1 MRSSD
6 SRLAVGGDSL
16 VIQTVSSDS
25 NPRPNRESPEPNPA
39 SASSYLDSKP
49 PFPASVEEAIGG
61 CSIETLQAAV
71 ADPGLNEDLA
81 LALLLRT
88 DLPSEV
94 LERLSKNKA
103 ATGRKVKL
111 ALVGHPKTPRH
122 VSLSLLR
129 QLFTF
134 DLMQVA
140 LTPVIAGDIKVAAE
154 ETLLK
159 RLESIASGA
168 RLSLARRASGRVA
181 TALLLDPEPRVV
193 EAALENPRLTEAMV
207 RQALLR
213 PDSGAGLVRAVCAHP
228 KWSLRSEIRLAL
240 LRNGQTPVDRAIE
253 IARSLPPAQLQDVL
267 RSSRLPAI
275 AKASILSDAQARVR
289 N

>member
-1 MRSSD
+1 
-6 SRLAVGGDSL
+6 
-16 VIQTVSSDS
+16 VSSDS
-25 NPRPNRESPEPNPA
+25 DPRPNVESQEPIAADA
-39 SASSYLDSKP
+39 SPSKGIDSKP
-49 PFPASVEEAIGG
+49 AASLEAAIGSS
-61 CSIETLQAAV
+61 SIETLQAAA
-71 ADPGLNEDLA
+71 ADPALSEDLA
-81 LALLLRT
+81 LALLQRM

-94 LERLSKNKA
+94 LERLGKSRA

-140 LTPVIAGDIKVAAE
+140 LTPVMAGDIKVAAE

-181 TALLLDPEPRVV
+181 AALLLDAEPRVV
-193 EAALENPRLTEAMV
+193 QVALENPRLTEAMI

-213 PDSGAGLVRAVCAHP
+213 PESGAGLAGAVCEHP
-228 KWSLRSEIRLAL
+228 KWSLRREIRLAL
-240 LRNGQTPVDRAIE
+240 LHNPQTPIDRAME
-253 IARSLPPAQLQDVL
+253 FARSFTAAQLQEVL

-275 AKASILSDAQARVR
+275 VKSAILSEIRR
-289 N
+289 

>member
-1 MRSSD
+1 
-6 SRLAVGGDSL
+6 
-16 VIQTVSSDS
+16 VSSDS
-25 NPRPNRESPEPNPA
+25 HPRPNGESPEPNPA
-39 SASSYLDSKP
+39 SASRSQGIDSKP
-49 PFPASVEEAIGG
+49 AFPTSLEEVIGSS
-61 CSIETLQAAV
+61 SIETLQTAA
-71 ADPGLNEDLA
+71 ADPALSEDLA
-81 LALLLRT
+81 LALLQRM

-94 LERLSKNKA
+94 LERLSKTRA

-181 TALLLDPEPRVV
+181 AALLLDSKPRVV
-193 EAALENPRLTEAMV
+193 QMALENPRLTEAMV

-213 PDSGAGLVRAVCAHP
+213 PESGAGLVRAVCEHP
-228 KWSLRSEIRLAL
+228 KWSLRREIRLAL
-240 LRNGQTPVDRAIE
+240 LHNQQTPIDRAIE
-253 IARSLPPAQLQDVL
+253 FARSLTPTQLREVL

-275 AKASILSDAQARVR
+275 IKSSILSDVQK
-289 N
+289 

>member
-1 MRSSD
+1 
-6 SRLAVGGDSL
+6 
-16 VIQTVSSDS
+16 VSNDS
-25 NPRPNRESPEPNPA
+25 NPRPNDESQEPIPA
-39 SASSYLDSKP
+39 SPSPSKSIDSKP
-49 PFPASVEEAIGG
+49 AASLEEAIGSS
-61 CSIETLQAAV
+61 SIETLQAAA
-71 ADPGLNEDLA
+71 ADPALSEDLA
-81 LALLLRT
+81 LALLQRM

-94 LERLSKNKA
+94 LERLGKSRTA
-103 ATGRKVKL
+103 MGRKVKL

-181 TALLLDPEPRVV
+181 AALLLDAEPRVV
-193 EAALENPRLTEAMV
+193 QVALENPRLTEAMV

-213 PDSGAGLVRAVCAHP
+213 PESEAGLVRAVSEHP
-228 KWSLRSEIRLAL
+228 KWSLRREIRLAL
-240 LRNGQTPVDRAIE
+240 LHNPQTAIDRAME
-253 IARSLPPAQLQDVL
+253 FARSFTPAQLQEVL

-275 AKASILSDAQARVR
+275 VKSAILSEVR
-289 N
+289 K

>member
-1 MRSSD
+1 M
-6 SRLAVGGDSL
+6 
-16 VIQTVSSDS
+16 SSDS
-25 NPRPNRESPEPNPA
+25 NPRPHVESPEPNPA
-39 SASSYLDSKP
+39 SASSAKGIDSKP
-49 PFPASVEEAIGG
+49 PNLTSFEETIGSSSAEVLTAAASDPA
-61 CSIETLQAAV
+61 
-71 ADPGLNEDLA
+71 LNEDLA
-81 LALLLRT
+81 LALLQRT

-94 LERLSKNKA
+94 LERLSKNRA

-111 ALVGHPKTPRH
+111 ALVRHPKTPRH

-140 LTPVIAGDIKVAAE
+140 LTAVIAGDIKVAAE

-181 TALLLDPEPRVV
+181 AALLLDPEPRVV
-193 EAALENPRLTEAMV
+193 QVALENPRLTEAMV

-213 PDSGAGLVRAVCAHP
+213 PESGAALVRAVCEHA
-228 KWSLRSEIRLAL
+228 KWSLRREIRLAL
-240 LRNGQTPVDRAIE
+240 LRNEQTPIDRAME
-253 IARSLPPAQLQDVL
+253 FARSLPPTQVQEVL
-267 RSSRLPAI
+267 RSSRLPAPVRS
-275 AKASILSDAQARVR
+275 SISSEAQDRARR
-289 N
+289 

>member
-1 MRSSD
+1 LAGVGTAIASNRNV
-6 SRLAVGGDSL
+6 SRND
-16 VIQTVSSDS
+16 D
-25 NPRPNRESPEPNPA
+25 PRPRVPGSEPIPA
-39 SASSYLDSKP
+39 KAASSEEIGAKP
-49 PFPASVEEAIGG
+49 PNLTSFEETVGSSSA
-61 CSIETLQAAV
+61 EALEAAA

-81 LALLLRT
+81 LALLQRT

-94 LERLSKNKA
+94 LERLSKSRA
-103 ATGRKVKL
+103 AMGRKAKL

-181 TALLLDPEPRVV
+181 AALLLDPEPRVV
-193 EAALENPRLTEAMV
+193 QMALENPRLTEAMV

-213 PDSGAGLVRAVCAHP
+213 PELGGGLVRAVCEHP
-228 KWSLRSEIRLAL
+228 KWSQRREIRLAL
-240 LRNGQTPVDRAIE
+240 LRNEQTPIERALE
-253 IARSLPPAQLQDVL
+253 FARSLPPTQVQEVL

-275 AKASILSDAQARVR
+275 AKSSILSDAQDRLR
-289 N
+289 K